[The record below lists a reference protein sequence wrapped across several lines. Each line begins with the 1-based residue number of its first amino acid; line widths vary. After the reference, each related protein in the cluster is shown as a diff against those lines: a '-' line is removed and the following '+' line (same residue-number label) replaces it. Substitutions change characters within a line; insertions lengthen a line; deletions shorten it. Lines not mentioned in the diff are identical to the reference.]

1 MRIANV
7 TVSPLLIRRLL
18 DDLKM
23 FRIVIGNMDQLIGW
37 YLRLANQTAEETI
50 MVWLFK
56 NEKRQIGPMALMLGP
71 RKMLL
76 NF

>member
-23 FRIVIGNMDQLIGW
+23 FRMVIGNMDQLIGW
-37 YLRLANQTAEETI
+37 YLRLANRTAEETI

-56 NEKRQIGPMALMLGP
+56 NEKRTSYRMVIGT
-71 RKMLL
+71 
-76 NF
+76 